1 MFKSFRSKMSPFLE
15 EIEIKLNKEF
25 NPKKLILVDNSYL
38 HTKHKSF
45 NPNKM
50 HLKIII
56 ESENLKKIKKIEAHK
71 AIFNLLKDEM
81 KEKIHALEIE
91 IK

>member
-1 MFKSFRSKMSPFLE
+1 MIPFLE
-15 EIEIKLNKEF
+15 EIKIKLNKEF

-45 NPNKM
+45 NPDKM

-56 ESENLKKIKKIEAHK
+56 ESDKLKKIEKLEAHK
-71 AIFNLLKDEM
+71 TIFKLLKHEM
-81 KEKIHALEIE
+81 KEKIHALEIQ

>member
-1 MFKSFRSKMSPFLE
+1 MIPFLE
-15 EIEIKLNKEF
+15 EIKIKLNKEF

-45 NPNKM
+45 NPDKM

-56 ESENLKKIKKIEAHK
+56 ESDKLKKIEKLEAHK
-71 AIFNLLKDEM
+71 TIFKLLKHEM

>member
-1 MFKSFRSKMSPFLE
+1 MITLLE
-15 EIEIKLNKEF
+15 EIKIKLNKEF

-45 NPNKM
+45 NPNKI

-56 ESENLKKIKKIEAHK
+56 ESNELKKIEKIEAHK
-71 AIFNLLKDEM
+71 AIFNLLKNEM

>member
-1 MFKSFRSKMSPFLE
+1 MITFLE
-15 EIEIKLNKEF
+15 EIKIKLNKEF

-45 NPNKM
+45 NPDKI

-56 ESENLKKIKKIEAHK
+56 ESDKLKKIEKLEAHK
-71 AIFNLLKDEM
+71 TIFKLLKHEM
-81 KEKIHALEIE
+81 KEKIHALEIQ

>member
-1 MFKSFRSKMSPFLE
+1 MIPFLE
-15 EIEIKLNKEF
+15 EIKIKLNKEL

-45 NPNKM
+45 NPNKI

-56 ESENLKKIKKIEAHK
+56 ESEDLKKIKKIEAHK
-71 AIFNLLKDEM
+71 AIYNLLKYEM
-81 KEKIHALEIE
+81 KDKIHALEIE
-91 IK
+91 IR

>member
-1 MFKSFRSKMSPFLE
+1 MIPFLE
-15 EIEIKLNKEF
+15 ELKTKLNKEF

-56 ESENLKKIKKIEAHK
+56 ESEDLKKIKKIEAHK
-71 AIFNLLKDEM
+71 AIFNLLKNEM

>member
-1 MFKSFRSKMSPFLE
+1 MIPFLE
-15 EIEIKLNKEF
+15 EIKMKLNKEF

-56 ESENLKKIKKIEAHK
+56 ESEDLKKIKKIEAHK
-71 AIFNLLKDEM
+71 AIFNLLKNEM
-81 KEKIHALEIE
+81 KKKIHALEIV

>member
-1 MFKSFRSKMSPFLE
+1 MFKVFRSKMITFLE
-15 EIEIKLNKEF
+15 EIKLKLNKEF
-25 NPKKLILVDNSYL
+25 NPKQLNLVDNSYL

-45 NPNKM
+45 NPNKI

-56 ESENLKKIKKIEAHK
+56 ESKELKKKNKIEAHK
-71 AIFNLLKDEM
+71 AIFPLLKREM
-81 KEKIHALEIE
+81 KEKINALEIE

>member
-1 MFKSFRSKMSPFLE
+1 MIQLLKDIK
-15 EIEIKLNKEF
+15 IKLDKEF

-45 NPNKM
+45 NPKKM

>member
-1 MFKSFRSKMSPFLE
+1 MIPLLE
-15 EIEIKLNKEF
+15 EIEVKLNKKF
-25 NPKKLILVDNSYL
+25 NPKKLILVNNSHL

-45 NPNKM
+45 NPNKI

-56 ESENLKKIKKIEAHK
+56 ESDELKKTGKLEAHK

>member
-1 MFKSFRSKMSPFLE
+1 MIPFLE
-15 EIEIKLNKEF
+15 EIKVKLNKEF

-45 NPNKM
+45 NPNKI

-56 ESENLKKIKKIEAHK
+56 ESNELKKIEKIEAHK
-71 AIFNLLKDEM
+71 AIFNLLKHEM

>member
-1 MFKSFRSKMSPFLE
+1 MINFLE
-15 EIEIKLNKEF
+15 KIKLKLNKEF

-45 NPNKM
+45 NPKKM

>member
-1 MFKSFRSKMSPFLE
+1 MIAFLE
-15 EIEIKLNKEF
+15 EIKIKLNEEF

-45 NPNKM
+45 NPNKI

-56 ESENLKKIKKIEAHK
+56 ESNKLKKIEKIEAHK
-71 AIFNLLKDEM
+71 AIFNLLKHEM

>member
-1 MFKSFRSKMSPFLE
+1 MITFLE
-15 EIEIKLNKEF
+15 EIKIKLNKEF
-25 NPKKLILVDNSYL
+25 SPKKLILVDNSYL

-56 ESENLKKIKKIEAHK
+56 ESNELKKIEKIDAHK
-71 AIFNLLKDEM
+71 AIFKLLKHEI

>member
-1 MFKSFRSKMSPFLE
+1 MISLLQ
-15 EIEIKLNKEF
+15 EIKIKINKKF
-25 NPKKLILVDNSYL
+25 SPKNLVLVDNSHL

-45 NPNKM
+45 NPEKI

-56 ESENLKKIKKIEAHK
+56 ESDELKKMEKLESHK

-81 KEKIHALEIE
+81 KKKIHALEIE

>member
-1 MFKSFRSKMSPFLE
+1 MINFLE
-15 EIEIKLNKEF
+15 KIKLKLNKEF

-45 NPNKM
+45 DPKKI

-56 ESENLKKIKKIEAHK
+56 ESDELKKIEKLEAHK
-71 AIFNLLKDEM
+71 AIFNILRQEM
-81 KEKIHALEIE
+81 KDKIHALEIE

>member
-1 MFKSFRSKMSPFLE
+1 MIPFLE
-15 EIEIKLNKEF
+15 EIKIKLNKEL

-45 NPNKM
+45 DPNKI

-56 ESENLKKIKKIEAHK
+56 ESDELKKIEKLEAHK
-71 AIFNLLKDEM
+71 TIFKLLKHEM

>member
-1 MFKSFRSKMSPFLE
+1 MISFLE
-15 EIEIKLNKEF
+15 EIKAKLNKEF

>member
-1 MFKSFRSKMSPFLE
+1 MIQLLKDIK
-15 EIEIKLNKEF
+15 IKLDKEF

-45 NPNKM
+45 DPKKI

-56 ESENLKKIKKIEAHK
+56 ESDELKKMEKLESHK

-81 KEKIHALEIE
+81 KKKIHALEIE

>member
-1 MFKSFRSKMSPFLE
+1 MITFLE
-15 EIEIKLNKEF
+15 EIKMKLNKEF
-25 NPKKLILVDNSYL
+25 NPKKLILVNNSYL

-45 NPNKM
+45 NPNKI

-56 ESENLKKIKKIEAHK
+56 ESNELKKIEKIEAHK
-71 AIFNLLKDEM
+71 AIFNLLKHEM

>member
-1 MFKSFRSKMSPFLE
+1 MIPFLE
-15 EIEIKLNKEF
+15 EIKIKLNKEL

-45 NPNKM
+45 NPNKI

-56 ESENLKKIKKIEAHK
+56 ESEDLKKIKKIEAHK
-71 AIFNLLKDEM
+71 AIFNLLKHEM

>member
-1 MFKSFRSKMSPFLE
+1 MISLLE
-15 EIEIKLNKEF
+15 EIKIKLNKEF

-45 NPNKM
+45 NPNKT

-56 ESENLKKIKKIEAHK
+56 ESDKLKKIEKIAAHK
-71 AIFNLLKDEM
+71 AIFNLLQDEM

>member
-1 MFKSFRSKMSPFLE
+1 MIPLLE
-15 EIEIKLNKEF
+15 EIEVKLNKEF
-25 NPKKLILVDNSYL
+25 NPKKLILGDNSHL

-45 NPNKM
+45 NPNKI

-56 ESENLKKIKKIEAHK
+56 ESDELKKTGKLEAHK
-71 AIFNLLKDEM
+71 AIYNLLKDEM

>member
-1 MFKSFRSKMSPFLE
+1 M
-15 EIEIKLNKEF
+15 KLNKEF
-25 NPKKLILVDNSYL
+25 NPKKLILVNNSYL

-45 NPNKM
+45 NPNKI

-56 ESENLKKIKKIEAHK
+56 ESNELKKIEKIEAHK
-71 AIFNLLKDEM
+71 AIFNLLKHEM